1 VTRCKIGILTLTLLV
16 APSATLLVASSAEA
30 APAKVQVKLSTA
42 VTTLQSLKDRLQT
55 ARVALKAALSSGD
68 AAQVS
73 AQRAIIRQVK
83 PQIRKLARRIHRLRF
98 VITHPMARGRHGS
111 WMPVLR
117 AAAKRYHLSAQA
129 LHRMMLLESGGRT
142 RAVGGGGAFLG
153 LFQYSPGTWKA
164 KPARK
169 PKPKP
174 VPASTPSTAA
184 SSGARATQATQPV
197 QGSKPMAATLGKL
210 T

>member
-30 APAKVQVKLSTA
+30 APAKAQVKLDTA
-42 VTTLQSLKDRLQT
+42 VTTLQSLKDQLQI
-55 ARVALKAALSSGD
+55 ARVALKAALASGD

-73 AQRAIIRQVK
+73 AQRAIIRRVK
-83 PQIRKLARRIHRLRF
+83 PQIRKLARRVHHIRF
-98 VITHPMARGRHGS
+98 IITHPMTRGPNGS

-117 AAAKRYHLSAQA
+117 AAARRYHLSAQA

-153 LFQYSPGTWKA
+153 LFQYSPGTWQGKWNPFRSYSIFHGGA
-164 KPARK
+164 QIWA
-169 PKPKP
+169 
-174 VPASTPSTAA
+174 TAA
-184 SSGARATQATQPV
+184 AIDRGWGHSMWPNTY
-197 QGSKPMAATLGKL
+197 PMAFGK
-210 T
+210 

>member
-30 APAKVQVKLSTA
+30 APAKAQFKLDQA
-42 VTTLQSLKDRLQT
+42 VTTLQSLKDQLQT
-55 ARVALKAALSSGD
+55 ARVALKAALASGD

-83 PQIRKLARRIHRLRF
+83 PQIRRLARQVHRIRF
-98 VITHPMARGRHGS
+98 ILTHPMARDSHGS

-117 AAAKRYHLSAQA
+117 AAAKRYHLSAAA

-153 LFQYSPGTWKA
+153 LFQYSPATWRA
-164 KPARK
+164 QWNPFRGYSIFLGGAQIW
-169 PKPKP
+169 
-174 VPASTPSTAA
+174 ATAHA
-184 SSGARATQATQPV
+184 IHRGWGSSMWPNTY
-197 QGSKPMAATLGKL
+197 PMAFGK
-210 T
+210 

>member
-1 VTRCKIGILTLTLLV
+1 MTRCKIGILTLTLLV

-164 KPARK
+164 KWNPFRRFSIFHGGAQIW
-169 PKPKP
+169 
-174 VPASTPSTAA
+174 ATAHA
-184 SSGARATQATQPV
+184 IHRGWGSSMWPNTY
-197 QGSKPMAATLGKL
+197 PMAFGK
-210 T
+210 